1 MAQFF
6 PAASAAVK
14 MPDMP
19 TYRGIM
25 EERDAY
31 RKQQNA
37 MAQEQ
42 LKQQQNAMRQMIYR
56 QNVDASGNINQQG
69 IIRGLAQAGLG
80 AEIPEQMKAYGQG
93 VEAVAKGAAEQY
105 KLGQSFLTS
114 AHDIIYNAATPED
127 AIAASVQYAQQHP
140 GHPELMQGVTRL
152 ASRIK
157 NMTPEEF
164 AAAKPGILSEN
175 LTAQQRLEQDTQTQD
190 LGGSTRVLMRPKYG
204 SAPFTVA
211 PGSEAQK
218 TMSPQQLY
226 EAQRDISNPEVQYI
240 KNADGSV
247 QAVPKRLGGGGGIPG
262 ARGGG
267 VTAGQYGAA
276 IESAVMQLAPG
287 VRVSGRG
294 RTPERNAEVGGVVNS
309 YHLSDNA
316 RDLQPARG
324 QSLDQLAAALAP
336 LKQQGFDV
344 MIERR
349 RNHVHVEP
357 GPNMARG
364 AAAAP
369 AAGGIKMGQVVP
381 GSGGGSIKTTQQEQT
396 ASYNINRVLQA
407 AAEIQR
413 VTKNNPSANA
423 PSALEATVSSLP
435 LISQGVNFTR
445 SSDRQIVA
453 AAQRDLLDGL
463 LYLAT
468 GAAYNKEQL
477 QGQMESYIP
486 SYSDAPATVASKRE
500 RLAALIASAKTRA
513 GRAWTPQMDA
523 ALNALVSGGGRSP
536 AATSGG
542 APKRLKFNPATGGFD

>member
-1 MAQFF
+1 MAQQ
-6 PAASAAVK
+6 PLLALQVK
-14 MPDMP
+14 PIQTP
-19 TYRGIM
+19 TYGDIM
-25 EERDAY
+25 QERDAY

-42 LKQQQNAMRQMIYR
+42 LKQQQNAMLNQAYADAYDPQTGR
-56 QNVDASGNINQQG
+56 VDTNKLYG
-69 IIRGLAQAGLG
+69 RLAQGGIG
-80 AEIPEQMKAYGQG
+80 AQIPSQMEAYGKG
-93 VEAVAKGAAEQY
+93 VEAVAKGDSERY

-114 AHDIIYNAATPED
+114 AHDIIYNAASPED

-140 GHPELMQGVTRL
+140 GHPELMQAVTRF
-152 ASRIK
+152 AGRIK

-175 LTAQQRLEQDTQTQD
+175 LTAQQRLEQETQTVD
-190 LGGSTRVLMRPKYG
+190 TGAGGYVLGRSKY
-204 SAPFTVA
+204 SNDPYAIV
-211 PGSEAQK
+211 PGSQYAK
-218 TMSPQQLY
+218 TMTPQQQY
-226 EAQRDISNPEVQYI
+226 EAQRDINNPEVQYI
-240 KNADGSV
+240 EMEDGSLR
-247 QAVPKRLGGGGGIPG
+247 AMPKRLGGGGGIPG
-262 ARGGG
+262 QRGGG
-267 VTAGQYGAA
+267 APTAGQYGAA
-276 IESAVMQLAPG
+276 IENAAMQLAPG

-294 RTPERNAEVGGVVNS
+294 RTPERNAEVGGVANS

-324 QSLDQLAAALAP
+324 QSLDQLAASLAP

-344 MIERR
+344 IIERGK
-349 RNHVHVEP
+349 NHVHVEP
-357 GPNMARG
+357 GPGMGRAG
-364 AAAAP
+364 AAP
-369 AAGGIKMGQVVP
+369 AADGIKMGQVVP
-381 GSGGGSIKTTQQEQT
+381 GSGGGNAKTTQQEQT

-413 VTKNNPSANA
+413 VTTNNPSANT
-423 PSALEATVSSLP
+423 PSALEATVGSLP

-445 SSDRQIVA
+445 GADRQIVA

-486 SYSDAPATVASKRE
+486 SYSDGPATVASKRA
-500 RLAALIASAKTRA
+500 RLAALVASAKTRA

-523 ALNALVSGGGRSP
+523 SLNALISGGKAP
-536 AATSGG
+536 ARPA
-542 APKRLKFNPATGGFD
+542 PATKSSLPDDVRKKYGL